1 MNSGKEIEAIYRSY
15 LESALTKQTGK
26 ELSQALRR
34 VGLHREGQA
43 LEEYFEQNT
52 PATDSMQG
60 NDWDGRRCFVG
71 PHLPSQAKPGD
82 VWLDIVELTP
92 MILVVSLDEATT
104 DLYRWVSLHPV
115 YVWQFRTFLHLAD
128 VKLVRQYFMKA
139 ADLFDPDRFTKMSS
153 MEFVTNVYH
162 EEAVAYA
169 HWFGK
174 YLCGQFELQ
183 LAEASLKPEEFLRV
197 LPPHIRLWDEAAA
210 HSEFARIAV
219 GRDSL
224 YKDPDAELDHQND
237 ANKSLP
243 DRMLYDEWE
252 RTVGVGFS
260 TLVAAEVGLLH
271 QVPRMA
277 YEFIELQNAAPRP

>member
-1 MNSGKEIEAIYRSY
+1 
-15 LESALTKQTGK
+15 
-26 ELSQALRR
+26 
-34 VGLHREGQA
+34 
-43 LEEYFEQNT
+43 
-52 PATDSMQG
+52 
-60 NDWDGRRCFVG
+60 
-71 PHLPSQAKPGD
+71 
-82 VWLDIVELTP
+82 
-92 MILVVSLDEATT
+92 
-104 DLYRWVSLHPV
+104 
-115 YVWQFRTFLHLAD
+115 
-128 VKLVRQYFMKA
+128 MKA